1 MAKFGAHSFLWI
13 DQWTTE
19 KGNYAINAAAEM
31 GFDYVELHL
40 LQPFEFEGEIHKK
53 VLRDAGIEAVASL
66 GLPEELHM
74 PENPEC
80 AKKFLYKALQKL
92 QDAGSTY
99 LCGCIAYTIGKFSG
113 QPPIKAERQI
123 VHGHAR

>member
-31 GFDYVELHL
+31 GFDYVELPL
-40 LQPFEFEGEIHKK
+40 LQPDEFEGEIHKK